1 LKEKRLNVLK
11 PSSIAHE
18 QNRVEEKT
26 ANPAKT
32 EKSEEDAKD
41 DLLETTR

>member
-26 ANPAKT
+26 ANPA
-32 EKSEEDAKD
+32 EKSEEDLKD

>member
-26 ANPAKT
+26 AKPA
-32 EKSEEDAKD
+32 ESEEDAKD